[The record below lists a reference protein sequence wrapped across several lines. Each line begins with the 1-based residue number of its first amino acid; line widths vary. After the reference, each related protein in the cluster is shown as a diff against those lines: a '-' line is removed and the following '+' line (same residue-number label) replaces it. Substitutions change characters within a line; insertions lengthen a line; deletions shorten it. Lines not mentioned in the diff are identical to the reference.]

1 MKMED
6 KQRPILKY
14 ISTKVREEHFDRARL
29 AHEALREIGDSH
41 LAEVALI
48 VLADA
53 KKLPA
58 IESKSARAKRGGDV
72 RGEQLRGKPAINER
86 KRKGK

>member
-1 MKMED
+1 M
-6 KQRPILKY
+6 KY
-14 ISTKVREEHFDRARL
+14 ISTKVREEHFERARL

-41 LAEVALI
+41 LAEIALI
-48 VLADA
+48 VLAQS
-53 KKLPA
+53 KTLPP

-86 KRKGK
+86 RRKK